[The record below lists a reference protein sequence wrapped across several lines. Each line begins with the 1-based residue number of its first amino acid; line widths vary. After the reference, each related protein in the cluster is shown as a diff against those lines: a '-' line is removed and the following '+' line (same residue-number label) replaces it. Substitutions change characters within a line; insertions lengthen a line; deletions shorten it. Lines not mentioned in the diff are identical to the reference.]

1 MSSMNLW
8 RRLFGKTL
16 PMKAVN
22 VFGRL
27 EKDLAAGNKFQNIQS
42 NALQF
47 IRYHHGIVF
56 PLRRPW
62 HSKGQSKNTS
72 RTVHYLYYQN
82 PLHVAGRST
91 SILADRCSKGLRFKS
106 SDAWLE
112 KPVVFRTTSPTSS
125 STIKERG
132 ERNSRKVSK
141 VPRPRTKKPSRFDKA
156 AERNAYLCTAF
167 TTAEEYN
174 LEHLS
179 YDLQIQNNKFVLAE
193 MPQDAHD
200 ILHVQLSDDYYKG
213 QEVDE
218 PGEMFFFREGSVV
231 FWNVPDPEIKLVM
244 RIVGRH
250 QHQPYEVALVNW
262 ENEQMNFGYHDSAT
276 SLVKGD
282 IQLDSSRSTTETA
295 LEKFAFS
302 NAMALS
308 VKLAIWEYSL
318 DQFVASIENI
328 PDNMKLGKGVKL
340 SREEVMKKTGEL
352 FGLRHRI
359 NLSSDLLISPDFYW
373 DREELELIYN
383 KMCQF
388 LSISRRTN
396 VMNEKLNHCT
406 ELVDLMR
413 SHLEDR
419 HSHRL
424 EWMIIVL
431 IMVEVAFEV
440 IHYIRQYKADH
451 AESEA
456 SPSQ

>member
-1 MSSMNLW
+1 MSLNLWPRLIGKPFPMQSMNVIGL
-8 RRLFGKTL
+8 RNKIATGS
-16 PMKAVN
+16 
-22 VFGRL
+22 
-27 EKDLAAGNKFQNIQS
+27 KFQNRNFMGLQCISQHG
-42 NALQF
+42 NALSRCHLSSSC
-47 IRYHHGIVF
+47 IAI
-56 PLRRPW
+56 
-62 HSKGQSKNTS
+62 GQSRNVS
-72 RTVHYLYYQN
+72 RTVHHHNQKPVYSALRSASLR
-82 PLHVAGRST
+82 PGRW
-91 SILADRCSKGLRFKS
+91 AQHQRFKS

-112 KPVVFRTTSPTSS
+112 QPVVFKPTSPAAVAT
-125 STIKERG
+125 KEKG
-132 ERNSRKVSK
+132 ERNSRKVSSK
-141 VPRPRTKKPSRFDKA
+141 VPRPRTKKPSRFDKG
-156 AERNAYLCTAF
+156 AEKNAYLCTAF

-179 YDLQIQNNKFVLAE
+179 YDLQIQKNKFVLAE

-200 ILHVQLSDDYYKG
+200 ILHVQLSDEYYKG

-244 RIVGRH
+244 RIISRH
-250 QHQPYEVALVNW
+250 QHQPYEIALVNW
-262 ENEQMNFGYHDSAT
+262 ENEQMTFGYHDQAT

-282 IQLDSSRSTTETA
+282 ILLDSARPTNETA
-295 LEKFAFS
+295 LEKFAFA

-318 DQFVASIENI
+318 DQFVSSIENI

-373 DREELELIYN
+373 DREELELVYN

-413 SHLEDR
+413 SHLEEK
-419 HSHRL
+419 HTHRL
-424 EWMIIVL
+424 EWMIIIL
-431 IMVEVAFEV
+431 IMVEVGFEI
-440 IHYIRQYKADH
+440 IHYIRQYKADR
-451 AESEA
+451 AEKEVPA
-456 SPSQ
+456 H